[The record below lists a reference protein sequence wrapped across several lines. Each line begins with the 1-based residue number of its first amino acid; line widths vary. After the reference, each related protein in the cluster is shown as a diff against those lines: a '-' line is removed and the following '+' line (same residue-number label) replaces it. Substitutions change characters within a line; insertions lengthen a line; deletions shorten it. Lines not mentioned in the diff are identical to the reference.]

1 MAFNHRSAS
10 GLANDYANLRTIPAL
25 LGIVFTM
32 SSLYQFGGISTLE
45 FVWFNYTMT
54 VEHATFISLG
64 AYGLAFASSETKQLE
79 NYETWEKILI
89 GAGPVVI
96 MGYQFTDFVNQLV
109 NTSGNFGGIAAF
121 MIVVA
126 SWGVAVR

>member
-25 LGIVFTM
+25 LGIVFAM
-32 SSLYQFGGISTLE
+32 SSLYQFGGIATLE
-45 FVWFNYTMT
+45 FTWFSYTMT
-54 VEHATFISLG
+54 AEHATFISLA
-64 AYGLAFASSETKQLE
+64 AYGLAFASSETKQIE
-79 NYETWEKILI
+79 NYQTWEKLLI
-89 GAGPVVI
+89 GSGPVLI
-96 MGYQFTDFVNQLV
+96 MGYQFTEIVASFV

-121 MIVVA
+121 LLVVA